1 MKGIEFDGDRIGD
14 STTALSYPEAPK
26 HLVIIGAG
34 VIGLELGSVW
44 SRLGAKVTVLEYQDR
59 ILAGMDEELAA
70 SAMTVFKKQGL
81 NFQLG
86 VKVTG
91 ARVNKN
97 KCVVEVENGKSIS
110 CDRVLV
116 AVGRVA
122 NMDNLGLET
131 VGIDVDNRGRIPV
144 NEHFK
149 TSRHTPAIGDVIA
162 GPMLAHKAEEEGVA
176 CVEHIVNGHGHLNY
190 DAIPGIVYTHPE
202 IASVGKS
209 EEELKA
215 AGVNYRKGKFPFMAN
230 GRARAMGETDGF
242 VKILADKQ
250 TDRPRSSHH
259 RP

>member
-1 MKGIEFDGDRIGD
+1 
-14 STTALSYPEAPK
+14 
-26 HLVIIGAG
+26 
-34 VIGLELGSVW
+34 
-44 SRLGAKVTVLEYQDR
+44 
-59 ILAGMDEELAA
+59 MDEELAA

-122 NMDNLGLET
+122 NTDNLGLET

-149 TSRHTPAIGDVIA
+149 TSAPHVFAIGDVIA

-250 TDRPRSSHH
+250 TDRILGAHIIGPNAGDLIAEVALAIEFGASAEDVARSCHAHPTLAEVVKEAALSVEGRAIHI
-259 RP
+259 